1 MYEGFTREFRFRHC
15 VVASTWAFEAQGPGS
30 IPGGGAREATRSKG
44 GGAREATR
52 SKGGGAREAT
62 RSKGGG
68 ASNNSFAPRFSYTF
82 WLPDR
87 LTPVQ
92 PPPLLDEVT

>member
-1 MYEGFTREFRFRHC
+1 M
-15 VVASTWAFEAQGPGS
+15 ASTWAFEAQGPGS
-30 IPGGGAREATRSKG
+30 IPG

>member
-1 MYEGFTREFRFRHC
+1 M
-15 VVASTWAFEAQGPGS
+15 ASTWAFEAQGPGS
-30 IPGGGAREATRSKG
+30 IPGGGAREATRRKG